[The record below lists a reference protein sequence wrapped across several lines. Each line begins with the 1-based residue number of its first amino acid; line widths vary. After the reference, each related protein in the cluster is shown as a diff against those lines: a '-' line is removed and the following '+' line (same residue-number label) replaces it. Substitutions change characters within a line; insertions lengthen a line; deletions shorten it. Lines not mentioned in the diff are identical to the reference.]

1 MYIVFVKKQTRKQFC
16 VTVAY
21 NMTIYCHYSVPG
33 GEGGE
38 AGGKAE
44 HFQLASV
51 CPGHRAL
58 QTTTIEI
65 NQSINF
71 SEPIVT

>member
-1 MYIVFVKKQTRKQFC
+1 
-16 VTVAY
+16 
-21 NMTIYCHYSVPG
+21 MTIYCHYSVPG